1 MITYREALCHGEAQL
16 AGAGVEEAALDAWLL
31 FSWVTG
37 ISRAVY
43 FMDSDRPWTDQ
54 EKQKQY
60 KALIGKRAERIP
72 LQYLTGVQQFMG
84 LDFQVTPAV
93 LIPRQDTE
101 TLVEYVLQRLRPGD
115 RVLDLC
121 TGSGCIGIS
130 LMKLGGARV
139 SCADISEDALE
150 IARNNG
156 RRLGCGGI
164 EWIRSDLL
172 DNIKERA
179 FDMIVSNPPYI
190 ASGVIDGLM
199 PEVKDH
205 EPRLALDGKGD
216 GLFFYRRLASECGAF
231 LKPGG
236 QLCLEIG
243 YDQGGA
249 VSGLLAAAGWERIC
263 VHKDAAGQNRVASAV
278 KRGARKDGTEAVV
291 EGRSDR

>member
-1 MITYREALCHGEAQL
+1 MREMVTYKEALRRAEARL
-16 AGAGVEEAALDAWLL
+16 AKAGVEEAALDAWLL

-43 FMDSDRPWTDQ
+43 FMDSSRQWTDQ
-54 EKQKQY
+54 KEQKLY
-60 KALIGKRAERIP
+60 EGMIEKRAERIP

-84 LDFQVTPAV
+84 LDFQVTPSV

-101 TLVEYVLQRLRPGD
+101 TLVEYALQGLRSGD

-139 SCADISEDALE
+139 WCADISWEALE
-150 IARNNG
+150 VARNNG
-156 RRLGCGGI
+156 RLLGCNEI

-172 DNIKERA
+172 ENIKERD

-205 EPRLALDGKGD
+205 EPRLALDGEAD
-216 GLFFYRRLASECGAF
+216 GLSFYRRLASECGEF

-249 VSGLLAAAGWERIC
+249 VGGLLAAAGWEQIF
-263 VHKDAAGQNRVASAV
+263 VHKDAAGQNRVISAV
-278 KRGARKDGTEAVV
+278 WCGT
-291 EGRSDR
+291 GSDRAGSTLE

>member
-1 MITYREALCHGEAQL
+1 MEMITYREALCRGEVRL
-16 AGAGVEEAALDAWLL
+16 AEAGVEEAALDAWLL

-37 ISRAVY
+37 ISRAAY
-43 FMDSDRPWTDQ
+43 FMDRDRPWTNQ
-54 EKQKQY
+54 EEQKRY
-60 KALIGKRAERIP
+60 EMMIGKRAERIP

-84 LDFQVTPAV
+84 LDFQVTPSV

-101 TLVEYVLQRLRPGD
+101 TLVEYALLKLCPGD

-130 LMKLGGARV
+130 LMKLGKVRVCGA
-139 SCADISEDALE
+139 DLSEEALKVAE
-150 IARNNG
+150 KNG
-156 RRLGCGGI
+156 RLLGCDEI

-172 DNIKERA
+172 EDIKEKD

-190 ASGVIDGLM
+190 ASGVIDGQM
-199 PEVKDH
+199 PEVRDH
-205 EPRLALDGKGD
+205 EPRLALDGEAD
-216 GLFFYRRLASECGAF
+216 GLSFYRRLASECGGF

-249 VSGLLAAAGWERIC
+249 VSRLLAAAGWEQIV
-263 VHKDAAGQNRVASAV
+263 VHKDAAGQDRVVSAV
-278 KRGARKDGTEAVV
+278 WHGI
-291 EGRSDR
+291 